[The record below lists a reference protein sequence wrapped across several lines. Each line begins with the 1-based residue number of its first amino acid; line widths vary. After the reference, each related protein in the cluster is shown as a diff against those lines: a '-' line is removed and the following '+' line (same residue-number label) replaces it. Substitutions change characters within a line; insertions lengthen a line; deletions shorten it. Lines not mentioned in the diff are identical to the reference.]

1 MIRMPHTIKELFY
14 NPRSDSI
21 YDLVRSIKK
30 THREIL
36 KKTEL
41 RKVNVASKLVSDEVA
56 IHNFSIPENSL
67 QKRFFPSLISDL
79 FQGVSRWHSPRT
91 MYNIAPPPI
100 LPTVVTK
107 AMTSLYNPNLA
118 LHTASG
124 KSLLTEQKVIKAIAE
139 YIGWDREKAGGIF
152 TWGGKATTMYGIKLG
167 LYNCSPHSA
176 TQGVKEDVIVLSTAS
191 GHPSHISDVEWLGIG
206 TANIIRLDTD
216 KNTRVN
222 LKEMER
228 VMKEAV
234 KMGKKIAAIII
245 SGGTTNDMVV
255 DPIAQAVNLRD
266 RLVQE
271 LKLSYTPHVHVDAV
285 VAFPWIF
292 FKSYDF
298 KQNALD
304 IDTKALERLLKIIKN
319 LRGLYRADSF
329 GVDFHKM
336 GFCPYVS
343 SVFMVKD
350 GKTLTNNKGDYHWPF
365 LYSME
370 NSRAA
375 DGPNTAYV
383 VLNALGVRGFQYL
396 IGHLTEITLHL
407 QYELEKTQAFDLL
420 NKTSLGTAIM
430 FIPRLPK
437 KITFANPQEEIT
449 VRNLYTTTF
458 IDKLAKLGN
467 PYYVDKIPSYSTG
480 SKMYPYTSLKA
491 YMMSPYSNKKSNV
504 EFVSFMVKLKKEID
518 SRFNFANNQYIPSDM
533 ESPHPLKG
541 TNLRV

>member
-1 MIRMPHTIKELFY
+1 MIRMPRTIKELFY

-21 YDLVRSIKK
+21 RGLVKSIKK
-30 THREIL
+30 THAEIL
-36 KKTEL
+36 KKTDIQKGNL
-41 RKVNVASKLVSDEVA
+41 ASKLVSDEVA
-56 IHNFSIPENSL
+56 IDSFNIPENPL
-67 QKRFFPSLISDL
+67 QEGFFPPLISDL
-79 FQGVSRWHSPRT
+79 FQGVSRWHSPCT
-91 MYNIAPPPI
+91 MYNVAPPPI
-100 LPTVVTK
+100 LPTVLTK
-107 AMTSLYNPNLA
+107 AITSLYNPNLA
-118 LHTASG
+118 LQTASG
-124 KSLLTEQKVIKAIAE
+124 KSLLTEQKVIKAIAA
-139 YIGWDREKAGGIF
+139 YIGWNRKKAGGIF

-176 TQGVKEDVIVLSTAS
+176 AQGVKEDVIVLSTVS
-191 GHPSHISDVEWLGIG
+191 GHPSHISDAEWLGIG
-206 TANIIRLDTD
+206 TANIIRLETD

-228 VMKEAV
+228 VMREAIRA
-234 KMGKKIAAIII
+234 GKKIAAIII

-255 DPIAQAVNLRD
+255 DPIAKAVNLRD

-298 KQNALD
+298 KKNVLNID
-304 IDTKALERLLKIIKN
+304 IKALGRLSKIVKN
-319 LRGLYRADSF
+319 LKDLYRADSF

-336 GFCPYVS
+336 GFCPYAS

-350 GKTLTNNKGDYHWPF
+350 EKTLTNNKGDYNWPF

-370 NSRAA
+370 NSRPA

-383 VLNALGVRGFQYL
+383 ALNALGVKGFQYL

-407 QYELEKTQAFDLL
+407 QNELEKTEAFELL
-420 NKTSLGTAIM
+420 NKTSLGLATM

-437 KITFANPQEEIT
+437 NISFSNPREEVA
-449 VRNLYTTTF
+449 VRNLYTAKF
-458 IDKLAKLGN
+458 IDKLTKLGN
-467 PYYVDKIPSYSTG
+467 PYYIDQIPSYSTG
-480 SKMYPYTSLKA
+480 SKMYPYTSLKT
-491 YMMSPYSNKKSNV
+491 YVMSPYSNKKANV

-518 SRFNFANNQYIPSDM
+518 SRFNFASNQCIPSNLD
-533 ESPHPLKG
+533 SPHPLKG
-541 TNLRV
+541 TNL